1 MSELPVSMYA
11 PYVSPD
17 IEEHRAEVRKWAET
31 VLSPLRDKYEEE
43 NLDGVGKN
51 PPLEVYKEL
60 GEKGLLAEHI
70 PEEYGG
76 KGRSFVWEIITIE
89 EISRICA
96 SFHSLVDY
104 TPTLVCNPIFV
115 FGTEE
120 QKKKYLPPLVKGEK
134 LGSFA
139 LTEAGIGG
147 SNIAAIE
154 TRAEREGNEYIIN
167 GHKKFITMG
176 NLADVLLVFTKTK
189 PEAGARGMTAF
200 IVEADTEGISYPKQE
215 RKMGLRAIP
224 VSEIKFENVKVPVD
238 NILGGYEQENRGI
251 YTALNALDHGRCGIS
266 AQAVGIIQAAIEQ
279 ATRYAS
285 ERVQFD
291 KEVIN
296 FEAVQW
302 MLADMAIKL
311 DAARLLTYRAAYLR
325 DLAIKGKAD
334 YRGVT
339 LPAAMAKCYS
349 TEAATWAAHKAI
361 QIFGGRGYM
370 MDPDYAPIKELPTPE
385 KLYRDSRITEIY
397 EGTNEMQ
404 RMVISRGIAR
414 LYGKKK

>member
-1 MSELPVSMYA
+1 MYA
-11 PYVSPD
+11 PYITPEM
-17 IEEHRAEVRKWAET
+17 EEHRTEVREWAET
-31 VLSPLRDKYEEE
+31 ELAPLRDKYEEE

-51 PPLEVYKEL
+51 PPLEVYKKL

-70 PEEYGG
+70 PEMYGG
-76 KGRSFVWEIITIE
+76 KGESFVWEIITIE

-96 SFHSLVDY
+96 SFCSLVDY

-120 QKKKYLPPLVKGEK
+120 QKKKYLPPLVKGERM
-134 LGSFA
+134 GSFA
-139 LTEAGIGG
+139 VTESEAS
-147 SNIAAIE
+147 SNVAAIE
-154 TRAEREGNEYIIN
+154 TRAKREGDEYIIN
-167 GHKKFITMG
+167 GHKKFITIG
-176 NLADVLLVFTKTK
+176 NLADILLVFTKTK
-189 PEAGARGMTAF
+189 PEAEARGITAF
-200 IVEADTEGISYPKQE
+200 IVEADTGGISYPKQE

-224 VSEIKFENVKVPVD
+224 VSEIKFENVRVSVD
-238 NILGGYEQENRGI
+238 NILGGLKQENRGI
-251 YTALNALDHGRCGIS
+251 YIALNALDHGRCGIA
-266 AQAVGIIQAAIEQ
+266 AQATGIIQAAIEQ

-285 ERVQFD
+285 ERKQFN
-291 KEVIN
+291 KEIIN

-325 DLAIKGKAD
+325 DLAIKGEID
-334 YRGVT
+334 YRT
-339 LPAAMAKCYS
+339 TTIPAAMAKCYS

-370 MDPDYAPIKELPTPE
+370 MDPDYVPIKELPTPE

-397 EGTNEMQ
+397 EGTNEIQ
-404 RMVISRGIAR
+404 RMVISSGITR

>member
-1 MSELPVSMYA
+1 MYA
-11 PYVSPD
+11 PYLTPEM
-17 IEEHRAEVRKWAET
+17 EEHRAEVRKWAET
-31 VLSPLRDKYEEE
+31 ELAPLRDKYEET

-51 PPLEVYKEL
+51 PPLEVYKKL
-60 GEKGLLAEHI
+60 GEKRLLAEHI
-70 PEEYGG
+70 PEKYGG
-76 KGRSFVWEIITIE
+76 KGKSFLWEIITIE

-96 SFHSLVDY
+96 SFCSLVDY

-120 QKKKYLPPLVKGEK
+120 QKEKYLPPLVRGEK
-134 LGSFA
+134 TGSFA
-139 LTEAGIGG
+139 VTEAEAS
-147 SNIAAIE
+147 SNVAAIE
-154 TRAEREGNEYIIN
+154 TMAKREGEEYIIN
-167 GHKKFITMG
+167 GNKKFITMG
-176 NLADVLLVFTKTK
+176 NIADILLVFAKTK
-189 PEAGARGMTAF
+189 PEAEARGITTF
-200 IVEADTEGISYPKQE
+200 IVEANTKGISYPKQE

-224 VSEIKFENVKVPVD
+224 VSDIKFENVKVSAD
-238 NILGGYEQENRGI
+238 SILGGPEQENKGI
-251 YTALNALDHGRCGIS
+251 YIALNALDHGRCGIA

-291 KEVIN
+291 KEIIN

-302 MLADMAIKL
+302 MIADMATKL

-325 DLAIKGKAD
+325 DLAIKGEVD
-334 YRGVT
+334 YRMVT
-339 LPAAMAKCYS
+339 VPAAVAKCFS
-349 TEAATWAAHKAI
+349 TEAATWAAHRAI

-370 MDPDYAPIKELPTPE
+370 MDPEYVPIKELPTPE

-397 EGTNEMQ
+397 EGTNEIQ
-404 RMVISRGIAR
+404 RMVISSGITR

>member
-1 MSELPVSMYA
+1 MYA
-11 PYVSPD
+11 PYVTPE

-31 VLSPLRDKYEEE
+31 ELAPLRDKYEED
-43 NLDGVGKN
+43 NIDGVGKN
-51 PPLEVYKEL
+51 PPLEVYKRL

-70 PEEYGG
+70 PKEYNG
-76 KGRSFVWEIITIE
+76 KGKSFVWEIVTIE

-96 SFHSLVDY
+96 SFCSLVDY
-104 TPTLVCNPIFV
+104 TPTLVCHPIFV

-120 QKKKYLPPLVKGEK
+120 QKEKYLPPLVRGEK
-134 LGSFA
+134 IGSFA
-139 LTEAGIGG
+139 VTESEAS
-147 SNIAAIE
+147 SNVAAME
-154 TRAEREGNEYIIN
+154 TRAKREGDEYIIN

-176 NLADVLLVFTKTK
+176 NLAETLLIFAKTK
-189 PEAGARGMTAF
+189 PEAEARGITAF
-200 IVEADTEGISYPKQE
+200 IVEANTKGISYPKQE

-224 VSEIKFENVKVPVD
+224 VSEIKFENVKVSVD
-238 NILGGYEQENRGI
+238 NILGGLEQENRGI
-251 YTALNALDHGRCGIS
+251 YIALNALDHGRCGIA

-291 KEVIN
+291 KEIIN

-325 DLAIKGKAD
+325 DLAIKCEID
-334 YRGVT
+334 YRAT
-339 LPAAMAKCYS
+339 TIPAAMAKCYS

-370 MDPDYAPIKELPTPE
+370 MDPDYAPIRELPTPE

-397 EGTNEMQ
+397 EGTNEIQ
-404 RMVISRGIAR
+404 RMVISSGIAR